1 MSDMFMDELYRKVD
15 SIYPDASGRLDRI
28 ADLPDAAGKRIV
40 NTLLKQACESQH
52 LGNIASARKALLRLP
67 RAWLSGMLQ
76 DAIREVVDLGDE
88 WEYRR
93 LIELLKELN
102 LQLFESYIDYGM
114 AAGSGAIFE
123 AAKDLKSCK

>member
-1 MSDMFMDELYRKVD
+1 MNDIFMYELYRKID
-15 SIYPDASGRLDRI
+15 SIYPNASGRLDRI
-28 ADLPDAAGKRIV
+28 DELPDAAGKRIV

-52 LGNIASARKALLRLP
+52 VGHIASARKALLTLP
-67 RAWLSGMLQ
+67 RVWLSGVLQ
-76 DAIREVVDLGDE
+76 DAIGEVVDLGDE

-123 AAKDLKSCK
+123 AATDLKGR

>member
-15 SIYPDASGRLDRI
+15 SIHPNASSQLDRI
-28 ADLPDAAGKRIV
+28 AELPDEAGRRIV

-52 LGNIASARKALLRLP
+52 LGNIVSARRALLGLP
-67 RAWLSGMLQ
+67 RAWLSRVLQ
-76 DAIREVVDLGDE
+76 DAIGAGVDLDDE

-102 LQLFESYIDYGM
+102 LQLFETYIDYGV
-114 AAGSGAIFE
+114 ASGSGAIHE
-123 AAKDLKSCK
+123 AAEDLKSC